1 MDAHVQCT
9 ALAERSRAPV
19 PLQTPPPPASYH
31 AQRTQGDAARPPRK
45 RRHGGRRAKRQ
56 HRALALAAAIEVTT
70 SEAAPATRGA
80 PGHGCSP
87 DAIEAAALAAALAE
101 SALGPRARNTRRC
114 RGSTHHR
121 TSATVAAF
129 TTQTSAPTTTS
140 TTRTAAGSAPNSPPA
155 PPPKKKPH
163 PQDPRAGICSAG
175 LSQNF
180 RRKFL
185 TPRGDTS

>member
-101 SALGPRARNTRRC
+101 SALESESEEHKAVPWEYTPSHLCNCDGLYDPDLGSDNDFDNPHGGCTSGLCRR
-114 RGSTHHR
+114 STGAPCLR
-121 TSATVAAF
+121 T
-129 TTQTSAPTTTS
+129 
-140 TTRTAAGSAPNSPPA
+140 
-155 PPPKKKPH
+155 
-163 PQDPRAGICSAG
+163 
-175 LSQNF
+175 
-180 RRKFL
+180 
-185 TPRGDTS
+185 